1 MTTKSNRDTVILE
14 RRFFPKD
21 SVIINEGEE
30 GDAAFLIQSGQ
41 VEIFKTIDEKR
52 FVIAELGTGAI
63 FGEMTL
69 LFNHNRTASAYALE
83 DCNLIII
90 NRQTLNQKLA
100 KSDPTIRAVIQA
112 LVKRLEISTT
122 KWAEN
127 SLYVDFAE
135 AVHDLFKRAMQTM
148 PRENIPAFKKEAGPI
163 VEDFIRVITKYNQ
176 DSDQ

>member
-1 MTTKSNRDTVILE
+1 MGKTTNRDTVILE

-21 SVIINEGEE
+21 SLIINEGDE

-52 FVIAELGTGAI
+52 FAVAELGSGDI

-69 LFNHNRTASAYALE
+69 LYDHARTASAYAST

-90 NRQTLNQKLA
+90 NRQMFQQKVA
-100 KSDPTIRAVIQA
+100 KSDPTIRALLMA
-112 LVKRLEISTT
+112 LVKRLEVSTT

-127 SLYVDFAE
+127 SLYVDFSE
-135 AVHDLFKRAMQTM
+135 AVHDLFKRAMDSM
-148 PRENIPAFKKEAGPI
+148 PRENVKDFKKEAAPV
-163 VEDFIRVITKYNQ
+163 VEQFISLIGKHSVDK
-176 DSDQ
+176 